1 MHNTAYG
8 NIFLKGKY
16 FPAKLLIYMK
26 LTYILLCIAC
36 LQVHASGYSQKVSI
50 SGKNLTLEQVFQVVK
65 AQTGVDV
72 LYNPDLA
79 TKVKPITISVKN
91 TDLQTALKLCF
102 QHQPID
108 FILKHNTIVVTQK
121 QEDKLAENR
130 IYELPAPA
138 FIPISGKIS
147 SETGEPLANASVTI
161 KGTSKGST
169 TNESGV
175 FIIDAKAGD
184 VLVVSMVGY
193 QPFELT
199 IGAQTTLNITLKQTE
214 TKAEEVVVVGYGKQK
229 RQSVV
234 SSISAISGRELQFPA
249 RNLSTNLAGQI
260 AGLISIQRNGE
271 PGYDNADFWIRGIST
286 FAGGTRPLVL
296 VDGVPRNFNDIEPDE
311 IETFSVLKDA
321 AATAVYGAEGAN
333 GVIIVTTKRGQ
344 ARTPVITFRSETSV
358 SRPDRL
364 PTFVSSDQFLSL
376 FNEALQ
382 NDGLSPIFHDTLI
395 AKYKNNIDPDL
406 YPNVD
411 WIDVMLK
418 DQTLKQRYTLNVR
431 GGSEKAKYFVSGA
444 YFNEEGFF
452 KNDPRNRYKNNI
464 GLKRF
469 NLRSNIDM
477 DISKSTRVTVDL
489 SGQYLLTQYP
499 GTGTSTIFRQM
510 VITPPHIFPAVYSD
524 GTISTFIQE
533 RDANMRNP
541 YNMLVNSGY
550 AKEWRSAIQSAV
562 KLEQKLN
569 FITEGLT
576 YRALVSYDYDG
587 FFGASRSYNPSRYYA
602 TGRDANSKLLF
613 QRTFAGSEN
622 LSDPAESFSAEKK
635 VYIENSLNYSRV
647 FKKHSVG
654 GMILY
659 MQKESQLYNE
669 ALAFRKQ
676 GLVGRGT
683 YSYDSRYF
691 LEANF
696 GYTGSETFAPG
707 YRFGLFPAIGLAY
720 IVSNESFYPKALKS
734 VLNSAK
740 LRGSVGRTGND
751 NTGGARFLYRPT
763 FNSGAGG
770 FSQGITSG
778 GASNG
783 YGNGLTEN
791 RFEAP
796 FLSWEIEDKLNVGM
810 DLGFLN
816 NKIQLVADYFN
827 YQRSGIL
834 LQRRTIPAS
843 VGFRSS
849 PWDNY
854 GQVKSWG
861 FDGSLDANHRFANG
875 LKLSARGT
883 FTFTRNKITE
893 YDELPQPHPWM
904 AVTGTRVSENT
915 LYIAERLYTED
926 DFTSV
931 VNANGTKSYTLKPG
945 LPISTLGGLLGP
957 GDIKYADLN
966 GDGKIDQFDR
976 KRGVGNPYTPEVI
989 YGFGFNAEYKGF
1001 YASVFFQGAGRTSVV
1016 LGGNT
1021 PEGWF
1026 PFNWGFDQSNFRQ
1039 FALDRWTP
1047 SVAEKNPDYQPL
1059 MPRLHTSNSNNGNR
1073 VASTWWL
1080 RDASFLRLKNAEI
1093 GYNFSTRLLSRTKL
1107 KTARIYLMGYNLAL
1121 WDKIK
1126 FWDPETGNNTAGNAY
1141 PNSRI
1146 FTLGLELSF

>member
-1 MHNTAYG
+1 MYNNAYG
-8 NIFLKGKY
+8 NVFRSGKY
-16 FPAKLLIYMK
+16 FPAKMLIYMK
-26 LTYILLCIAC
+26 LTSILLFIAC
-36 LQVHASGYSQKVSI
+36 LQVHANGFSQNVSI
-50 SGKNLTLEQVFQVVK
+50 SGKNLTLEQVFNIVK
-65 AQTGVDV
+65 DQTGYDV
-72 LYNPDLA
+72 LYNPDLLKK
-79 TKVKPITISVKN
+79 TKPVTLSVKKM
-91 TDLQTALKLCF
+91 DFKSVLEICF
-102 QHQPID
+102 REQPVG
-108 FILKHNTIVVTQK
+108 FIIKHNTIVVTPKAKEDMVSAK
-121 QEDKLAENR
+121 QVYIE
-130 IYELPAPA
+130 PAPKQT
-138 FIPISGKIS
+138 PISGKVS

-161 KGTSKGST
+161 KNSNKGAT
-169 TNESGV
+169 TNENGI
-175 FIIDAKAGD
+175 FIIDANAGD

-193 QPFELT
+193 VTFEIT
-199 IGAQTTLNITLKQTE
+199 VGNQTNFNITLKQAE
-214 TKAEEVVVVGYGKQK
+214 SKVEEVVVVGYGKQK
-229 RQSVV
+229 KQSVV
-234 SSISAISGRELQFPA
+234 SSISSVKGSELRFPA
-249 RNLSTNLAGQI
+249 RNISNNLAGQI
-260 AGLISIQRNGE
+260 AGLVSIQRSGE

-296 VDGVPRNFNDIEPDE
+296 VDGVPRNFNDIEADE

-344 ARTPVITFRSETSV
+344 AKAPVITFRTEHSLST
-358 SRPDRL
+358 PDRL
-364 PTFVSSDQFLSL
+364 PTFVSSDQYLTL

-418 DQTLKQRYTLNVR
+418 KRTLKQRYTLNVR

-452 KNDPRNRYKNNI
+452 KNDPRNKYKNNI

-477 DISKSTRVTVDL
+477 EVSKTTKVTVDL

-499 GTGTSTIFRQM
+499 GTPTSTIFRQM
-510 VITPPHIFPAVYSD
+510 VITPSHVFPAVYSD
-524 GTISTFIQE
+524 GTIATFFQE

-550 AKEWRSAIQSAV
+550 SKEWRSSIQSSV
-562 KLEQKLN
+562 KLEQKLD
-569 FITEGLT
+569 FITKGLN

-587 FFGASRSYNPSRYYA
+587 FFGSNRAYNPSRYFA
-602 TGRDANSKLLF
+602 TGRGANGKLIF
-613 QRTFAGSEN
+613 SRTFSGSDN
-622 LSDPAESFSAEKK
+622 LGDPTESFNAEKK
-635 VYIENSLNYSRV
+635 IYVENSLNYSRV
-647 FKKHSVG
+647 FGNHTVG
-654 GMILY
+654 GMVLY

-683 YSYDSRYF
+683 YSYDARYF

-696 GYTGSETFAPG
+696 GYTGSETFAQG
-707 YRFGLFPAIGLAY
+707 YRFGLFPAVGVAY
-720 IVSNESFYPKALKS
+720 MVSNEKFYPQSLKNVINS
-734 VLNSAK
+734 VK
-740 LRGSVGRTGND
+740 LRGSFGRTGND
-751 NTGGARFLYRPT
+751 NTGGARFLYRPS

-783 YGNGLTEN
+783 YGNGLVEN

-796 FLSWEIEDKLNVGM
+796 YLSWEIEDKLNVGM

-827 YQRSGIL
+827 YERSGIL

-849 PWDNY
+849 PWENY

-861 FDGSLDANHRFANG
+861 FDGSLDANHKFG
-875 LKLSARGT
+875 SDFKLSARAT

-893 YDELPQPHPWM
+893 YDELPQPYPWM
-904 AVTGTRVSENT
+904 AFTGTRVSENT

-931 VNANGTKSYTLKPG
+931 TNPNGTKTYTLKPG
-945 LPISTLGGLLGP
+945 IPVSTLGGLAGP
-957 GDIKYADLN
+957 GDIKYKDLN

-976 KRGVGNPYTPEVI
+976 QRGVGKPFTPEII
-989 YGFGFNAEYKGF
+989 YGFGLNAEYKGF
-1001 YASVFFQGAGRTSVV
+1001 YVSVFFQGAGRTSVI
-1016 LGGNT
+1016 LGGST

-1026 PFNWGFDQSNFRQ
+1026 PFNWGFDQSNYRQ
-1039 FALDRWTP
+1039 FALDRWSADKGP
-1047 SVAEKNPDYQPL
+1047 SQNPL
-1059 MPRLHTSNSNNGNR
+1059 MPRLHSSNTNNPNWA
-1073 VASTWWL
+1073 ASTWWL

-1093 GYNFSTRLLSRTKL
+1093 GYNFTTRLLSKAKL
-1107 KTARIYLMGYNLAL
+1107 KTGRIYLMGYNLAL

-1126 FWDPETGNNTAGNAY
+1126 FWDPETGNNNAGNAY

-1146 FTLGLELSF
+1146 FTLGLEISF